1 MGQRVAEKGCSQH
14 ERILQSTWGNRG
26 GRQELHLDRQSDITL
41 GDKGKAKAQWPH
53 LLTGVGYC

>member
-1 MGQRVAEKGCSQH
+1 MGQRVGGEGVFTARKNSRG
-14 ERILQSTWGNRG
+14 IRG
-26 GRQELHLDRQSDITL
+26 GRQELHLERQSDSAL